1 VRRLLLSACAL
12 RFLDTFL
19 LIVPFYTV
27 MFAERGLSPAQI
39 GFALGAWSVT
49 GLVLEIPCGVLADR
63 MSRRWLLAISQLLRA
78 AGFLVWLAF
87 PGFWGFL
94 IGLTL
99 WGMKSATMSGAFEA
113 VVYDE
118 LKALGRESEY
128 ARVFGRAKAARG
140 VGLVAASLT
149 AALAAPLGYN
159 PLILASAASGVAA
172 AGAALLLPP
181 APRAVA
187 AVPSGYFAHLR
198 RGAQEAVSLPGVPP
212 LIVFIAGVQ
221 AVAYATADYWQ
232 LFGRDVGLPKPAIA
246 LFIAAM
252 ATAEAIGSV
261 LAHRVRGVDAR
272 WLYGATC
279 LGGLSIVAAAATFQA
294 WSVVFPLA
302 YMGLYSLVDVSSDAR
317 FQHALRGETRA
328 TVASVK
334 GFATQAANG
343 VLILG
348 FGLVA
353 QASAYR
359 TSFLTYGLALTLLGA
374 TYAVA
379 GQQRARRPL
388 DARSR
393 PPPG

>member
-1 VRRLLLSACAL
+1 MRRLLLSACAL

-27 MFAERGLSPAQI
+27 MFAEKGLSPAQI
-39 GFALGAWSVT
+39 GLVLGAWSLT
-49 GLVLEIPCGVLADR
+49 GLLLEIPCGVLADR

-87 PGFWGFL
+87 PDFWGFL

-118 LKALGRESEY
+118 LKALDREGEY
-128 ARVFGRAKAARG
+128 AKVFGRAKAARG
-140 VGLVAASLT
+140 AGLVAASLT
-149 AALAAPLGYN
+149 AAVAAPLGYG
-159 PLILASAASGVAA
+159 PLIVASALAGVAA
-172 AGAALLLPP
+172 AGAALLLPA
-181 APRAVA
+181 APRAVTVA
-187 AVPSGYFAHLR
+187 DWTYISHLR
-198 RGAQEAVSLPGVPP
+198 QGAREAISLPGIPA

-232 LFGRDVGLPKPAIA
+232 LFGRDVGLSKPAIA
-246 LFIAAM
+246 LFIAAL
-252 ATAEAIGSV
+252 ATAEAIGSI
-261 LAHRVRGVDAR
+261 LSHRIRHLDPR
-272 WLYGATC
+272 WLYGVTC

-294 WSVVFPLA
+294 WSVALPLI
-302 YMGLYSLVDVSSDAR
+302 YMGLYSLVDVSADAR
-317 FQHALRGETRA
+317 FHHALRGETRA

-334 GFATQAANG
+334 GLATQCANG

-359 TSFLTYGLALTLLGA
+359 ISFLTYGAGLTLLGA
-374 TYAVA
+374 AYATA
-379 GQQRARRPL
+379 SLRR
-388 DARSR
+388 R
-393 PPPG
+393 

>member
-1 VRRLLLSACAL
+1 LLLSACAL

-27 MFAERGLSPAQI
+27 MFAEKGLSPAQI
-39 GFALGAWSVT
+39 GLVLGAWSLT
-49 GLVLEIPCGVLADR
+49 GLLFEIPCGVLADR

-94 IGLTL
+94 VGLTL

-118 LKALGRESEY
+118 LKALGREAEY
-128 ARVFGRAKAARG
+128 AKVFGRAKGARG

-149 AALAAPLGYN
+149 AAVAAPLGYG
-159 PLILASAASGVAA
+159 PLILASALSGVAA
-172 AGAALLLPP
+172 AGAALLLPS

-187 AVPSGYFAHLR
+187 VADWGYLAHLR
-198 RGAQEAVSLPGVPP
+198 EGAREAVSLPGIPA
-212 LIVFIAGVQ
+212 LILFIAGVQ

-232 LFGRDVGLPKPAIA
+232 LFGRDIGLPKPAIA
-246 LFIAAM
+246 VFIAAM
-252 ATAEAIGSV
+252 ATAEAIGS
-261 LAHRVRGVDAR
+261 LLSHRIRHLDPR
-272 WLYGATC
+272 WLYGVTC
-279 LGGLSIVAAAATFQA
+279 LGGLSVVAAAATFEA

-302 YMGLYSLVDVSSDAR
+302 YMGLYSLVDVSADAR
-317 FQHALRGETRA
+317 FQHALRAETRA

-334 GFATQAANG
+334 GFATQCANG

-353 QASAYR
+353 QGSSYR
-359 TSFLTYGLALTLLGA
+359 ISFLTYGAGLTLLGA
-374 TYAVA
+374 AYGAA
-379 GQQRARRPL
+379 SRRRV
-388 DARSR
+388 RSSPQPSR
-393 PPPG
+393 

>member
-27 MFAERGLSPAQI
+27 MFAEKGLSPAQI
-39 GFALGAWSVT
+39 GFALGAWSAT
-49 GLVLEIPCGVLADR
+49 GLLLEIPCGVLADR

-118 LKALGRESEY
+118 LKALGREAEY

-140 VGLVAASLT
+140 IGLVAASLT
-149 AALAAPLGYN
+149 AAVAAPLGYG
-159 PLILASAASGVAA
+159 PLIVASALSGVAA

-181 APRAVA
+181 APRSVAVA
-187 AVPSGYFAHLR
+187 SWGYLSHLR
-198 RGAQEAVSLPGVPP
+198 RGAGEAFSLPGIPP

-246 LFIAAM
+246 IFIAAL
-252 ATAEAIGSV
+252 ASAEAVGSV
-261 LAHRVRGVDAR
+261 LAHRTREVDRR
-272 WLYGATC
+272 WLYGLTC
-279 LGGLSIVAAAATFQA
+279 LGGLSVVAAAATYEA
-294 WSVVFPLA
+294 WSVVLPLA
-302 YMGLYSLVDVSSDAR
+302 YIGLYSLVDVSADAR
-317 FQHALRGETRA
+317 FQHALQPTTRA

-334 GFATQAANG
+334 GFATQCANG

-353 QASAYR
+353 QAASYR
-359 TSFLTYGLALTLLGA
+359 MSFLTYGAGLTLLGA
-374 TYAVA
+374 AYATA
-379 GQQRARRPL
+379 SLRR
-388 DARSR
+388 R
-393 PPPG
+393 

>member
-1 VRRLLLSACAL
+1 VKRLLLSACAL

-27 MFAERGLSPAQI
+27 MFAEEGLSPAQI
-39 GFALGAWSVT
+39 GLVLGAWSVT
-49 GLVLEIPCGVLADR
+49 GLLLEIPCGVLADR

-118 LKALGRESEY
+118 LKLLGREAEY
-128 ARVFGRAKAARG
+128 AKVFGRAKAARG

-149 AALAAPLGYN
+149 AAVAAPLGYG
-159 PLILASAASGVAA
+159 PLIVASAISGLAA
-172 AGAALLLPP
+172 AGAALALPS

-187 AVPSGYFAHLR
+187 VADWSYLSHLG
-198 RGAQEAVSLPGVPP
+198 RGAREAISLPGIPA

-232 LFGRDVGLPKPAIA
+232 LFGRDIGLPKSAIA
-246 LFIAAM
+246 LFIAAL
-252 ATAEAIGSV
+252 ATAEAIGSI
-261 LAHRVRGVDAR
+261 LSHRIRHLDPR
-272 WLYGATC
+272 WLYGLTC

-294 WSVVFPLA
+294 WSVALPLI
-302 YMGLYSLVDVSSDAR
+302 YMGLYSLVDVSADAR
-317 FQHALRGETRA
+317 FHHALRGETRA

-334 GFATQAANG
+334 GFATQCANG

-359 TSFLTYGLALTLLGA
+359 MSFLTYGVGLALLGLA
-374 TYAVA
+374 YGAA
-379 GQQRARRPL
+379 SLRN
-388 DARSR
+388 SR
-393 PPPG
+393 PPSR

>member
-27 MFAERGLSPAQI
+27 MFAEKGLSPAQI
-39 GFALGAWSVT
+39 GLALGAWSAT

-63 MSRRWLLAISQLLRA
+63 MSRRWLLAISQLLRV
-78 AGFLVWLAF
+78 AGFLTWLVF

-118 LKALGRESEY
+118 LKALGREAEY
-128 ARVFGRAKAARG
+128 AKVFGRAKAARG
-140 VGLVAASLT
+140 AGLVAASLI
-149 AALAAPLGYN
+149 AAVAAPLGYG
-159 PLILASAASGVAA
+159 PLIVASAVSGVAA
-172 AGAALLLPP
+172 AGAALLLPS

-187 AVPSGYFAHLR
+187 VADWSYLSHLG
-198 RGAQEAVSLPGVPP
+198 RGAREAISLPGIPA

-232 LFGRDVGLPKPAIA
+232 LFGRDVGLPKSAIA

-252 ATAEAIGSV
+252 ATAEAVGSI
-261 LAHRVRGVDAR
+261 LSHRIRHPDPR
-272 WLYGATC
+272 WLYGLTC
-279 LGGLSIVAAAATFQA
+279 LGGLSIVAAAATFRE
-294 WSVVFPLA
+294 WSVALPLI
-302 YMGLYSLVDVSSDAR
+302 YMGLYSLVDVSADAR
-317 FQHALRGETRA
+317 FHHALRGETRA

-334 GFATQAANG
+334 GFTTQCANG

-359 TSFLTYGLALTLLGA
+359 MSFLTYGAGLTLLGA
-374 TYAVA
+374 AYAA
-379 GQQRARRPL
+379 ASLRR
-388 DARSR
+388 R
-393 PPPG
+393 

>member
-1 VRRLLLSACAL
+1 MRRLLLSACAL

-27 MFAERGLSPAQI
+27 MFAEKGLSPAQI
-39 GFALGAWSVT
+39 GLVLGAWSAT
-49 GLVLEIPCGVLADR
+49 GLLLEIPCGVLADR

-118 LKALGRESEY
+118 LKALGREAEY
-128 ARVFGRAKAARG
+128 AKVFGRAKAARG

-149 AALAAPLGYN
+149 AAVAAPLGYG
-159 PLILASAASGVAA
+159 PLIVASAIAGVAA
-172 AGAALLLPP
+172 AGAALLLPS
-181 APRAVA
+181 APRAVTVA
-187 AVPSGYFAHLR
+187 DWGYLSHLR
-198 RGAQEAVSLPGVPP
+198 RGAREAISLPGIPA
-212 LIVFIAGVQ
+212 LILFIAGVQ

-232 LFGRDVGLPKPAIA
+232 LFGRDVGLAKPAIA

-261 LAHRVRGVDAR
+261 LSHRIGRLDPR
-272 WLYGATC
+272 WLYAVTC
-279 LGGLSIVAAAATFQA
+279 VGGLSIVAAAGTFQA
-294 WSVVFPLA
+294 WSVIFPLA
-302 YMGLYSLVDVSSDAR
+302 YMGLYSLVDVSADAR
-317 FQHALRGETRA
+317 FHHALRGETRA
-328 TVASVK
+328 TVASLK
-334 GFATQAANG
+334 GFATQCANG

-348 FGLVA
+348 FGLLA

-359 TSFLTYGLALTLLGA
+359 ISFLTYGAGLTLLGA
-374 TYAVA
+374 IYATA
-379 GQQRARRPL
+379 SLRR
-388 DARSR
+388 R
-393 PPPG
+393 

>member
-1 VRRLLLSACAL
+1 MRRLVLSACAL
-12 RFLDTFL
+12 RFLDSFL

-27 MFAERGLSPAQI
+27 MFAEKGLSPAQI
-39 GFALGAWSVT
+39 GLVLGAWSAT
-49 GLVLEIPCGVLADR
+49 GLVLEIPCGVLADC
-63 MSRRWLLAISQLLRA
+63 MSRRWLLAISQVLRA

-94 IGLTL
+94 VGLTL

-118 LKALGRESEY
+118 LKALGREAEY
-128 ARVFGRAKAARG
+128 AKVFGRAKAARG

-149 AALAAPLGYN
+149 AAVAAPLGYG
-159 PLILASAASGVAA
+159 PLIIASAISGLAA
-172 AGAALLLPP
+172 AGAALALPS
-181 APRAVA
+181 APRAVTVA
-187 AVPSGYFAHLR
+187 DWSYLSHLG
-198 RGAQEAVSLPGVPP
+198 RGAREAISLPGIPA

-252 ATAEAIGSV
+252 ATAEAVGS
-261 LAHRVRGVDAR
+261 LLSHRIRHLDPR
-272 WLYGATC
+272 WLYGLTC
-279 LGGLSIVAAAATFQA
+279 LGGLSIVAAAATFQP
-294 WSVVFPLA
+294 WSVALPLI
-302 YMGLYSLVDVSSDAR
+302 YMGLYSLVDVSADAR
-317 FQHALRGETRA
+317 FHHALRGETRA

-334 GFATQAANG
+334 GFTTQCANG

-359 TSFLTYGLALTLLGA
+359 MSFLTYGAGLTLLGVVYGA
-374 TYAVA
+374 ASL
-379 GQQRARRPL
+379 RNS
-388 DARSR
+388 RSPNR
-393 PPPG
+393 